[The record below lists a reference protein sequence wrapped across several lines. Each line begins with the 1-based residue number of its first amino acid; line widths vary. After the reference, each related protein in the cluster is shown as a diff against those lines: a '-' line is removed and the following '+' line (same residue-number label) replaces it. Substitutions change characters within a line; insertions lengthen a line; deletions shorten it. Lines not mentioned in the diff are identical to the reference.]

1 MQALELDIGPPTDVL
16 AIPPGT
22 APVGGVSQFLE
33 LPVWGVVLDVPH
45 VQVAAQEPA
54 QMSEVGYALLPAAE
68 A

>member
-22 APVGGVSQFLE
+22 APVGGVSQVLE
-33 LPVWGVVLDVPH
+33 LPVWGILLDAPH
-45 VQVAAQEPA
+45 VQVATQEPA